1 MVQEA
6 FPTQGAP
13 TGHSQMS
20 VLLGRRTTAE
30 QAHAGH
36 LALSALRVPGTGAQ
50 AGRGCRGGVPVDRG
64 IMSLLVSP
72 AELRA
77 HVAL

>member
-1 MVQEA
+1 MRSAEGLAVVQEA

-36 LALSALRVPGTGAQ
+36 LALRALRVPGTGAQ
-50 AGRGCRGGVPVDRG
+50 AGRGLPRRGAG
-64 IMSLLVSP
+64 
-72 AELRA
+72 
-77 HVAL
+77 